1 MKKALAIA
9 VMLLFGL
16 SILTVPVFAGADAAA
31 PRAGPRDEATPDGLY
46 WCNDR
51 RLTDNG
57 V

>member
-31 PRAGPRDEATPDGLY
+31 PRAGPRD
-46 WCNDR
+46 
-51 RLTDNG
+51 
-57 V
+57 